1 METIR
6 LRVSSR
12 RRRRRRGAA
21 GFILLVLVGAVI
33 GAWIGWNQLAPNKKH
48 VSPDYGSGFALFY
61 EGNPLDK
68 HALMD
73 GSELKL
79 PLSAIQDVMGDSSPI
94 PYEDESGSIILTT
107 ANHVLR
113 MKTDELTATLNRKPY
128 ELRVAAET
136 QEDEVYLPVEPLKQ
150 LYGLQAEYKPGSGTV
165 TLLQAGDTVER
176 VKPKNVKKGVPIRT
190 KPSIKAPIVE
200 QVTGTG
206 VLRLWREENKK
217 WLYVQGPDG
226 AVGYVKAADVTT
238 AETETVPVPDQP
250 EPFEAPKLTGG
261 QINLTWEAVYN
272 NPINT
277 ASIGDMPGVNVVS
290 PTWFE
295 LKNGDGDIISKADA
309 RYVKWAH
316 NRGMHVWALFSNGF
330 EPERTAKA
338 LASVDTRFKMIQQLL
353 AFAQLYDL
361 QGINVDFENVN
372 LSDKANVVQFV
383 RELTPLLH
391 EQGLVVSIDVTP
403 KGGSDTW
410 SNFLDRQALGQTV
423 DYMMLMAYDEHWASS
438 PKAGSVA
445 SLGWTEK
452 SLARILDEDGVPPEK
467 MVLAMPLYTRVWTE
481 KDGKVSSK
489 AIGMEKAASLLKEK
503 KLTPTFDQAAGQ
515 HYVEFE
521 EDGGRKRIWLEDE
534 TSLKARVALVHK
546 YKLAGVAT
554 WQRAFQGGNVWSTID
569 GALKGQPKS

>member
-6 LRVSSR
+6 LRVGG

-21 GFILLVLVGAVI
+21 GFVVLVLIGAAL
-33 GAWIGWNQLAPNKKH
+33 GAWIGWKQLEPNKAH
-48 VSPDYGSGFALFY
+48 VTPDYGSAFALFY
-61 EGNPLDK
+61 EGHPLDR
-68 HALMD
+68 HAIMD

-79 PLSAIQDVMGDSSPI
+79 PLSAVQEVMGDNSPI
-94 PYEDESGSIILTT
+94 RYEDESGSIILTT
-107 ANHVLR
+107 TDRVLR

-128 ELRVAAET
+128 ELRVAAEK
-136 QEDEVYLPVEPLKQ
+136 QDGDVYLPVEPLTQ
-150 LYGLQAEYKPGSGTV
+150 LYGLQIEYKPNSGTV
-165 TLLQAGDTVER
+165 TLLQAGDTAER
-176 VKPKNVKKGVPIRT
+176 VKPKNMKKGTVIRT
-190 KPSIKAPIVE
+190 GPSIKEPIVE
-200 QVTGTG
+200 QTVGTD
-206 VLRLWREENKK
+206 VMRLWREENKK
-217 WLYVQGPDG
+217 WLYVQGPGG
-226 AVGYVKAADVTT
+226 AVGYVKASDVEATGS
-238 AETETVPVPDQP
+238 ETVPLPAKP
-250 EPFEAPKLTGG
+250 EPFVAPKLDGG

-277 ASIGDMPGVNVVS
+277 SSIGEMPGVNVVS

-295 LKNGDGDIISKADA
+295 LKNGDGDIVSKADA
-309 RYVKWAH
+309 KYVKWAH
-316 NRGMHVWALFSNGF
+316 GRGMHVWALFSNGF
-330 EPERTAKA
+330 EPERTTKA
-338 LASVDTRFKMIQQLL
+338 LANVDTRFKMIQQLL

-361 QGINVDFENVN
+361 QGINVDFENVS
-372 LSDKANVVQFV
+372 LSDKDNVVQFV

-410 SNFLDRQALGQTV
+410 SNFLNRPELGKTV

-445 SLGWTEK
+445 SLGWTEQ

-489 AIGMEKAASLLKEK
+489 AIGMEKAAAIVKEK
-503 KLTPTFDQAAGQ
+503 KLEPALDAAAGQ
-515 HYVEFE
+515 HYVEYE
-521 EDGGRKRIWLEDE
+521 QDGARQRIWLEDE
-534 TSLKARVALVHK
+534 TSMQARVALVHK

-569 GALKGQPKS
+569 GALKEQTKQQ